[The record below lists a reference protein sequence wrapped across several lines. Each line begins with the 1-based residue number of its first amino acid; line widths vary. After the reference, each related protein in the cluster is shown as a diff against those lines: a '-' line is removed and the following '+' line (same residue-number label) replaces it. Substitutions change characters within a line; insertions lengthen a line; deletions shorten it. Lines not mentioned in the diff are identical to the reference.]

1 MIQIP
6 KNINIIPKTKG
17 AYIVGGSI
25 RDLVLG
31 RSPTDYDITVLGNP
45 EEFAKKIAANTSGHL
60 VEIGKPEQ
68 MVIRVVSD
76 DNIFDISS
84 ANSQSIED
92 NLNKRDFTINAIAYS
107 LYSGKII
114 DCLDGMQDLADK
126 KIRMV
131 SKEIFRKDPIR
142 LMRAFRMEASLNFE
156 IEPQTVSAIKN
167 DANLIQNSAGERIRT
182 ELFKILPTSKSHYCI
197 SGMADTGLLTAIF
210 PELGKL
216 QGCSQNRYHLYDIFE
231 HTMKAYYHL
240 ETMLNNKFPPEIYQ
254 DINKNKAAL
263 LKYAILL
270 HDIGKASA
278 KTVDSRGNIHFY
290 GHGQKGADMAKEINK
305 RLKLST
311 RETCYVDFIIRNHIR
326 ALFLFTAHKKKTLTR
341 KSLTRFFIKCG
352 DNTSD
357 LLLHTIAD
365 IKGKGNKENERNKA
379 FIEFAKEILHD
390 FFSGFKPIAKKSPFI
405 TGYDLIDKFGLTPSP
420 TFKTILSYVKEARL
434 SGKIK
439 NRQEALKLVE
449 KIIKNC
455 NRSQKNR

>member
-6 KNINIIPKTKG
+6 KDINIIPKTKG

-25 RDLVLG
+25 RDLALG
-31 RSPTDYDITVLGNP
+31 RSPIDYDVIVSGNP

-60 VEIGKPEQ
+60 VEIGKPEHK
-68 MVIRVVSD
+68 VIRVVSN

-84 ANSQSIED
+84 ANSQTIED
-92 NLNKRDFTINAIAYS
+92 NLNKRDFTINAMAYS
-107 LYSGKII
+107 LYSGEII
-114 DCLDGMQDLADK
+114 DCLNGMQDIADK
-126 KIRMV
+126 KVRMV

-142 LMRAFRMEASLNFE
+142 LIRAFRMEASLNFE

-167 DANLIQNSAGERIRT
+167 DANLIKNSAGERIRT
-182 ELFKILPTSKSHYCI
+182 ELFKILPMPKSYYYL
-197 SGMADTGLLTAIF
+197 SGMANTGLLTAIF

-216 QGCSQNRYHLYDIFE
+216 QGCSQNKYHLYDVFE
-231 HTMKAYYHL
+231 HTMKAYYYL

-254 DINKNKAAL
+254 DIDRSKATL

-270 HDIGKASA
+270 HDIGKTST

-290 GHGQKGADMAKEINK
+290 GHGQKGADMANKISK

-311 RETCYVDFIIRNHIR
+311 RETCYIDFIIRNHIR
-326 ALFLFTAHKKKTLTR
+326 TLFLFTAHKKKTLTR

-365 IKGKGNKENERNKA
+365 IKGKGNEENERDKV

-390 FFSGFKPIAKKSPFI
+390 FFSGFKPIAKESPFI
-405 TGYDLIDKFGLTPSP
+405 TGYDLINKFGLTPSP
-420 TFKTILSYVKEARL
+420 VFKTILSHVKEAKL

-439 NRQEALKLVE
+439 NRQEALKLAE
-449 KIIKNC
+449 EIIKIKGLQ
-455 NRSQKNR
+455 QK